1 MKKLIFRNLNVETAK
16 FFFLSA
22 VSMTVIVWIIQAVN
36 LLDFISEDGHSF
48 KIYFLYTVLNFPKI
62 FSKILPFMFFISLF
76 YTLIKFEENNELIIF
91 WLNGVHKLTFI
102 KNIILYSLIFFL
114 FQIFLTT
121 YAVPKTQDMARS
133 FIRIST
139 MDYLPNIIKEKKF
152 IDAVSNMTIYV
163 EKKEKD
169 GLLLNIFLKENLKK
183 KNETQT
189 IYAKKGRLISR
200 EGKHW
205 LIMFNGKIIN
215 QKEKES
221 TVISFDETQI
231 NLSKY
236 ATKTT
241 TFPKL
246 KELKTT
252 VLLSCA
258 KAIFLKKEIFFKND
272 YLICQKEKGIEL
284 NSEILRRLYLPLYLP
299 VIALIVCFLILTT
312 KDNINYNSI
321 KLKVFITSAL
331 LIIVSEIS
339 LDFSKNLPK
348 DNLGFLSF
356 PLILFILAL
365 LIFKKNLTHK
375 IK

>member
-1 MKKLIFRNLNVETAK
+1 
-16 FFFLSA
+16 
-22 VSMTVIVWIIQAVN
+22 
-36 LLDFISEDGHSF
+36 
-48 KIYFLYTVLNFPKI
+48 
-62 FSKILPFMFFISLF
+62 
-76 YTLIKFEENNELIIF
+76 
-91 WLNGVHKLTFI
+91 
-102 KNIILYSLIFFL
+102 
-114 FQIFLTT
+114 
-121 YAVPKTQDMARS
+121 
-133 FIRIST
+133 
-139 MDYLPNIIKEKKF
+139 
-152 IDAVSNMTIYV
+152 
-163 EKKEKD
+163 
-169 GLLLNIFLKENLKK
+169 
-183 KNETQT
+183 
-189 IYAKKGRLISR
+189 
-200 EGKHW
+200 
-205 LIMFNGKIIN
+205 MFNGKIIN

-339 LDFSKNLPK
+339 LDFSNYLPK